1 MRAEIKTM
9 VECKN
14 TNYCITMSLLTCIL
28 ALSAP
33 QRGRLIR
40 LHALSKNKWPR
51 QCLRRR
57 VSRVSLDDSGQR
69 GRGDGGR
76 IGLGQDQDVG
86 SAAGLR
92 SRADQTAAAGSG
104 RAIHQKQHVAG
115 QQAGGDVGSTEEA
128 HTHTQAQGNS

>member
-1 MRAEIKTM
+1 MR
-9 VECKN
+9 
-14 TNYCITMSLLTCIL
+14 S
-28 ALSAP
+28 
-33 QRGRLIR
+33 
-40 LHALSKNKWPR
+40 HALSKNKWLQ

-57 VSRVSLDDSGQR
+57 VSCVSLDDSRQR

-76 IGLGQDQDVG
+76 AGLGQYQDVG

-92 SRADQTAAAGSG
+92 SRADQTAAAGSS

-128 HTHTQAQGNS
+128 HKREPKATARPRTLHLGSG